1 MASARHFLAR
11 GSISSK
17 ELKAD
22 IQADITAA
30 RGAQRDLAA
39 TGQHAAAAR
48 MGDAVDAHLDELNDA
63 NNGTW
68 KPNHA

>member
-11 GSISSK
+11 GSISDTD
-17 ELKAD
+17 LKND

-39 TGQHAAAAR
+39 AGQHAAATR
-48 MGDAVDAHLDELNDA
+48 MGQQVDAHLDELNDA

-68 KPNHA
+68 QPNHA

>member
-1 MASARHFLAR
+1 MASARHFLAS
-11 GSISSK
+11 GSLSSK

-39 TGQHAAAAR
+39 SGQHGMADR
-48 MGDAVDAHLDELNDA
+48 MSAQVDAHLDELNDA

-68 KPNHA
+68 RPNHA

>member
-11 GSISSK
+11 GSISDTD
-17 ELKAD
+17 LKND

-30 RGAQRDLAA
+30 RGAQRDLQA
-39 TGQHAAAAR
+39 TGQHAAATR
-48 MGDAVDAHLDELNDA
+48 MGEQVDAHLDEYTAA

-68 KPNHA
+68 TPKHV